1 MSTSRALTTL
11 ALLATLLVGAILAA
25 FGCGGGGGGGGSS
38 VTSPTPPDTTGAPPD
53 TTGAPPDT
61 TGAPPDTTGV
71 PPPPPPP
78 PPPPDPSF
86 NFSFPG
92 HGVSKTYTFNS
103 AGDWAYFCLK
113 HGTQGMQGTVFVRA
127 SSLRDS
133 ALIQVG
139 AGPTEQR
146 YAPDTVTVKVGG
158 KVRWVNV
165 STDPDHTATRL

>member
-1 MSTSRALTTL
+1 MSASRTLTTL
-11 ALLATLLVGAILAA
+11 ALLATLLASALLAV
-25 FGCGGGGGGGGSS
+25 FGCGGGGGGGSS
-38 VTSPTPPDTTGAPPD
+38 VTSPTPPDTTGTPPD
-53 TTGAPPDT
+53 SSVT
-61 TGAPPDTTGV
+61 

-78 PPPPDPSF
+78 TF

-103 AGDWAYFCLK
+103 AGDWGYFCLK
-113 HGTQGMQGTVFVRA
+113 HGTQGMLGTVHVRE

>member
-1 MSTSRALTTL
+1 MSASRTLATL
-11 ALLATLLVGAILAA
+11 ALLATLLASALLAV
-25 FGCGGGGGGGGSS
+25 FGCGGGGGGGSS
-38 VTSPTPPDTTGAPPD
+38 VTSPTPPDTTGTPPD
-53 TTGAPPDT
+53 SSVT
-61 TGAPPDTTGV
+61 
-71 PPPPPPP
+71 PPPT
-78 PPPPDPSF
+78 F

-103 AGDWAYFCLK
+103 AGDWGYFCLK
-113 HGTQGMQGTVFVRA
+113 HGTQGMLGTVHVRE

>member
-1 MSTSRALTTL
+1 MSASRTLTTL
-11 ALLATLLVGAILAA
+11 ALLATLLASALLAV
-25 FGCGGGGGGGGSS
+25 FGCGGGGGGGSS
-38 VTSPTPPDTTGAPPD
+38 VTSPTPPDTTGTPPD
-53 TTGAPPDT
+53 SSVT
-61 TGAPPDTTGV
+61 
-71 PPPPPPP
+71 PPPT
-78 PPPPDPSF
+78 F

-103 AGDWAYFCLK
+103 AGDWGYFCLK
-113 HGTQGMQGTVFVRA
+113 HGTQGMLGTVHVRE